1 MVQPFPSGWTSHKK
15 TIIMK
20 KKLMMVALLL
30 GTLSLGACVDD
41 NETASVSA
49 VREATAKQLKSV
61 AAMNRAEAEATRT
74 LAAAEVALMQ
84 AKAAAEKANAEYNN
98 ALVEQKQKA
107 AELLELKKEAQSIEN
122 QQKQAELEKQLAV
135 LEKTKLQAQADL
147 AAIEAQ
153 MKKAELDAQAAL
165 LTAQKDLLAAQQ
177 ELLDCEERLAQAK
190 SDAEREAILAERDE
204 LQRLAAN
211 YAEAANNLLVAKAEY
226 NTAVST
232 LVGLEN
238 GLVTAQQAKEQA
250 IIDNKNRIAEC
261 KMQIEAYKK
270 YTNYT
275 EDVQALK
282 NKRAELVVK
291 QNLLHD
297 DYLAAWRE
305 FVNTDFNLDASSEL
319 TDSLRDKDKF
329 STFARFAAS
338 GYYYVGDDRKSLD
351 WVILDIINNNGGSSL
366 MVSDFTTYPNRY
378 TYEEPE
384 TSYSNS
390 YILGDSL
397 AIDQFPTMPDF
408 RGRAELAVEDREAQL
423 KGWIKDDQDLQK
435 KLEKWYN
442 GSATEGDY
450 GIDVN
455 DGNGNMV
462 PSTKAC
468 KNLVDSTAYLKA
480 KYEAETD
487 ATAKENYRNQYQ
499 ASLSLETSVKQRIE
513 NAIYRAESDQE
524 SLDDLLEQWDMLK
537 NYATYQQE
545 LQKAM
550 DKRNEMVIEELADK
564 VAAWFVMAEKDAA
577 WQAVNSEIYAI
588 DAVLDWNNDVQGA
601 EYLESRIKALED
613 EIAELEADN
622 EDYSAIDSQEEAIA
636 MQQDIVAAKEAVVKA
651 LEVIAAQ
658 TKAELDAA
666 LAKGEETEE

>member
-1 MVQPFPSGWTSHKK
+1 M
-15 TIIMK
+15 
-20 KKLMMVALLL
+20 
-30 GTLSLGACVDD
+30 DD

-61 AAMNRAEAEATRT
+61 AAMNRAEAEAQKT
-74 LAAAEVALMQ
+74 LAAAEVALLQ

-250 IIDNKNRIAEC
+250 IIANKNRIAEC

-297 DYLAAWRE
+297 DYLAAHS
-305 FVNTDFNLDASSEL
+305 VYYNTSSDNTASSEL
-319 TDSLRDKDKF
+319 TDSLRMRDKF
-329 STFARFAAS
+329 STFARYAYW
-338 GYYYVGDDRKSLD
+338 GYYYEGDELK
-351 WVILDIINNNGGSSL
+351 WVDNTIWNILDDNGGL
-366 MVSDFTTYPNRY
+366 MANELSFYRNEY
-378 TYEEPE
+378 TYEAPE
-384 TSYSNS
+384 LGWTVTASF
-390 YILGDSL
+390 GDSL

-408 RGRAELAVEDREAQL
+408 RGQAELAVENREAQL
-423 KGWIKDDQDLQK
+423 KGWIKDYQDNQK

-442 GSATEGDY
+442 GAATEGDY
-450 GIDVN
+450 GSVVD

-462 PSTKAC
+462 PSTKTC

-499 ASLSLETSVKQRIE
+499 TLLSLETGVKQNIE
-513 NAIYRAESDQE
+513 NAISWAEYYQE
-524 SLDDLLEQWDMLK
+524 KLDEFLEQWDMLK

-550 DKRNEMVIEELADK
+550 DKRNEMVIEEYADEA
-564 VAAWFVMAEKDAA
+564 AAWFVMEEKDAA
-577 WQAVNSEIYAI
+577 WQAVNSEIAAI
-588 DAVLDWNNDVQGA
+588 DAVLNWNNGVEGA
-601 EYLESRIKALED
+601 ENLESQIKALED
-613 EIAELEADN
+613 EIAALEADN

>member
-1 MVQPFPSGWTSHKK
+1 
-15 TIIMK
+15 MK
-20 KKLMMVALLL
+20 KKFMMVTLLL
-30 GTLSLGACVDD
+30 GTLFLGACVDD

-61 AAMNRAEAEATRT
+61 AAMNRAEAEAQKT
-74 LAAAEVALMQ
+74 LAAAEVALLQ

-98 ALVEQKQKA
+98 ALVEQQKKA
-107 AELLELKKEAQSIEN
+107 TELLELQKEAQTIEN
-122 QQKQAELEKQLAV
+122 QQKQAELEKQLAL

-147 AAIEAQ
+147 ADIEAQ

-165 LTAQKDLLAAQQ
+165 MRAQKDLLAAQQ
-177 ELLDCEERLAQAK
+177 DLLDCEERLAQAK

-204 LQRLAAN
+204 LNRLASN
-211 YAEAANNLLVAKAEY
+211 YADAANNLLVAKAEY
-226 NTAVST
+226 NAAVSM

-238 GLVTAQQAKEQA
+238 GLVSYQQTKEQA
-250 IIDNKNRIAEC
+250 IIDNNNKIAQY
-261 KMQIEAYKK
+261 KVRIEAYKQ

-282 NKRAELVVK
+282 NKRAELVAK
-291 QNLLHD
+291 QNLLYD
-297 DYLAAWRE
+297 DYNTAFSDYMAIYSDNAASRE
-305 FVNTDFNLDASSEL
+305 F
-319 TDSLRDKDKF
+319 TDSLRYKDKF
-329 STFARFAAS
+329 STFARYGLTNG
-338 GYYYVGDDRKSLD
+338 GYQDGDNWKPLD
-351 WVILDIINNNGGSSL
+351 WTIRQIMNDNGGTAL
-366 MVSDFTTYPNRY
+366 EASDFVTYSKVY
-378 TYEEPE
+378 SYEASELGW
-384 TSYSNS
+384 SVSGS
-390 YILGDSL
+390 FGDSL

-408 RGRAELAVEDREAQL
+408 RGQAELAVEDREAQL
-423 KGWIKDDQDLQK
+423 KGWIKDEQDRQK

-442 GSATEGDY
+442 GAATEGDY
-450 GIDVN
+450 GTVMD

-499 ASLSLETSVKQRIE
+499 ASLSRETSVKQSIE
-513 NAIYRAESDQE
+513 NAIYGAESYQE
-524 SLDDLLEQWDMLK
+524 FLDNLLEQWDMLT

-550 DKRNEMVIEELADK
+550 DKRNAMVVEEYADE
-564 VAAWFVMAEKDAA
+564 VAAWYVYQEKDAA
-577 WQAVNSEIYAI
+577 YQAVGIEIAAV
-588 DAVLDWNNDVQGA
+588 DAVLNYNNGVQGA
-601 EYLESRIKALED
+601 ENIESSIKYYED
-613 EIAELEADN
+613 EIARLEADN
-622 EDYSAIDSQEEAIA
+622 EDYSLIESQEEAIA
-636 MQQDIVAAKEAVVKA
+636 MQKDIVAAKEAVVKA